1 VLQASV
7 RKAWFADSQFSSG
20 QGQADREAPVV
31 LQDRVH
37 RIRVGRASSGVVR
50 TQQALRGLVVIR
62 LVLEW
67 VE

>member
-7 RKAWFADSQFSSG
+7 RKAWFAGSRFSSG
-20 QGQADREAPVV
+20 LVRPAQEVLRDRVRHIRADRANS
-31 LQDRVH
+31 
-37 RIRVGRASSGVVR
+37 AVVR

-62 LVLEW
+62 PAPEW